1 MVADIEADFETWYEK
16 EHPRLVATLIL
27 VLGDVDLARESVDEA
42 CARVL
47 ARWPRVARMDSP
59 GGYAYRVALNDARR
73 RARRAGL
80 EARLLARHP
89 VESVV
94 PPPADGAWDLVRNL
108 APRQRTAV
116 VLRYVAD
123 LTEADIAR
131 AMGVSRGTVSSTLI
145 DARRRIARQ
154 LESDRKPET
163 ESRNASKEPRHG

>member
-1 MVADIEADFETWYEK
+1 MVTDIGADFETWYER

-27 VLGDVDLARESVDEA
+27 VLGDVDRARESVDEA

-47 ARWPRVARMDSP
+47 ARWPRVGRMESP
-59 GGYAYRVALNDARR
+59 GGYAYRIALNDARR
-73 RARRAGL
+73 RARRARL
-80 EARLLARHP
+80 EERLLARHP

-94 PPPADGAWDLVRNL
+94 PPTAGDAWELVRNL

-145 DARRRIARQ
+145 DARRLIARE
-154 LESDRKPET
+154 LESDREPESPP
-163 ESRNASKEPRHG
+163 EIKEHRHG